1 MKGLELEKCSLYQL
15 YISITMSNPLEL
27 YASNG
32 VVSVGMKVNS
42 VKPIVY
48 IAIGVVIGVLA
59 VNYINN
65 QKHLN

>member
-1 MKGLELEKCSLYQL
+1 
-15 YISITMSNPLEL
+15 MSNPLEL